1 MTMLNIPNTLSL
13 LRILL
18 IPVFVYLLNY
28 DSSYGLHMATAVLA
42 VSYLTDILDGYI
54 ARSANMVTEMG
65 KILDPL
71 ADKLTQLVAVIT
83 LVIKHYIP
91 LIILIVILIKEVTQI
106 CGGLYIKF
114 KLKTQMPQANIL
126 GKIATGMFYIS
137 ILLLLLSVPYAI
149 YLLYLTA
156 VLLIAAFANYIILF
170 VKFKKQS
177 CNNLN

>member
-1 MTMLNIPNTLSL
+1 MTIFNIPNTLSL

-18 IPVFVYLLNY
+18 IPVFVYLLNC

-42 VSYLTDILDGYI
+42 ISYLTDILDGYI
-54 ARSANMVTEMG
+54 ARSRNMVTELG

-71 ADKLTQLVAVIT
+71 ADKLTQLAALT
-83 LVIKHYIP
+83 ALVIKHYIP
-91 LIILIVILIKEVTQI
+91 VIILAVILIKEIAQI

-114 KLKTQMPQANIL
+114 RLKTQMPQANIL

-137 ILLLLLSVPYAI
+137 ILLLLLAVPYAI

-156 VLLIAAFANYIILF
+156 VLLIIAFVNYIILF
-170 VKFKKQS
+170 IKFKKQY
-177 CNNLN
+177 CNN